1 MQPSSTRARTIPLAR
16 PLISEEDRRRVLE
29 VLESGQLV
37 AGRQVAEFEQAF
49 ARYLGV
55 REAVATSSGTAA
67 LQVALQ
73 ACGIGPGDVVVTTP
87 FTFAATSNAVLHAG
101 ARPVFADVDAC
112 TGNLDPQAVEE
123 AVRRHRARAI
133 LCVHLYGMP
142 CEMDALV
149 EVAARHGALL
159 VEDCA
164 QAHGARYRG
173 RPVGTFGAAAI
184 FSFYPSKNMTTG
196 EGGMVVTDDPRVAA
210 RARLLVNVGQRPG
223 HDYVYEEVGHNFR
236 MTDIAAAL
244 GIGQLQHLDAWNARR
259 REHARRYT
267 AAFASLEW
275 VVPPPEPPE
284 VVPAYNTYTVRVP
297 RDRPR
302 LMDALRAAQIAC
314 RVYYPSLIPH
324 SPAYRRLGLGGEF
337 PAAERL
343 TGEVLSLPVHPA
355 LEPDDVERVIAVVT
369 GVRP

>member
-1 MQPSSTRARTIPLAR
+1 MQQPSTSVRPIPLAR
-16 PLISEEDRRRVLE
+16 PLISEDDRRRVLQ

-55 REAVATSSGTAA
+55 REAVATSSGTTA
-67 LQVALQ
+67 LQVALE

-101 ARPVFADVDAC
+101 ARPVFADVDPR
-112 TGNLDPQAVEE
+112 TGNLDPQAAED

-142 CEMDALV
+142 CDMDALV
-149 EVAARHGALL
+149 EIAARHGVLL
-159 VEDCA
+159 LEDCA
-164 QAHGARYRG
+164 QAHGARYRD

-196 EGGMVVTDDPRVAA
+196 EGGMVVTDDPQVAA

-223 HDYVYEEVGHNFR
+223 DDYVYEVVGHNFR

-244 GIGQLQHLDAWNARR
+244 GVGQLQRLDGWNARR
-259 REHARRYT
+259 REHAARYT
-267 AAFASLEW
+267 AALASLGW
-275 VVPPPEPPE
+275 VVHPPEPPGTWP
-284 VVPAYNTYTVRVP
+284 VYNTYTVRVLY
-297 RDRPR
+297 DRPR
-302 LMDALRAAQIAC
+302 LMEALRAAQIAC
-314 RVYYPSLIPH
+314 RVYYPSLVPH
-324 SPAYRRLGLGGEF
+324 SPAYRRLGLDGRF

-343 TGEVLSLPVHPA
+343 TREVLSLPVHPA
-355 LEPDDVERVIAVVT
+355 LEPQDVDRVIDVVT